1 MNPVFVGLGL
11 LVGFLVGLTGVGGGA
26 LMTPSLIFLGVE
38 PLTAVGTDLLYATVT
53 RVFGVFFHQRKGRI
67 RYDIALRL
75 FAGSVPAVILGGVI
89 LREMDR
95 NALNDHLTVLLGT
108 ILVVSAVLSLLKGE
122 IHVPIRPRWAYVY
135 LLGFVVGLTVQFT
148 SVGAGV
154 IVSFTLMNVARLE
167 PRDVVGVAIV
177 YGLVLSAFSFLN
189 YVGIGSVDYGIASLL
204 VLGTVPGV
212 YLGAHVG
219 RNADG
224 AKLKKAINIIILLIG
239 LFTLMGGGIS

>member
-1 MNPVFVGLGL
+1 MDPVFVGLGF

-53 RVFGVFFHQRKGRI
+53 RVFGVFFHGKKGRI

-75 FAGSVPAVILGGVI
+75 FAGSVPAIILGGLLLRWINREVLNEYLTPILGVI
-89 LREMDR
+89 LI
-95 NALNDHLTVLLGT
+95 T
-108 ILVVSAVLSLLKGE
+108 SAVLSLLKGE

-167 PRDVVGVAIV
+167 PRDVVGVTIV
-177 YGLVLSAFSFLN
+177 YGLALSAFSFLN
-189 YVGIGSVDYGIASLL
+189 YAGIGGVDYGLAGTLI
-204 VLGTVPGV
+204 LGTIPGV
-212 YLGAHVG
+212 YLGTHVN
-219 RNADG
+219 RSADRE
-224 AKLKKAINIIILLIG
+224 KLKMAINVIILLIG
-239 LFTLMGGGIS
+239 LFTLMSG

>member
-53 RVFGVFFHQRKGRI
+53 RVFGVFFHGRKGRI

-75 FAGSVPAVILGGVI
+75 FAGSVPAIILGGVL
-89 LREMDR
+89 LRWVNREV
-95 NALNDHLTVLLGT
+95 LNEYLTILLGAV
-108 ILVVSAVLSLLKGE
+108 LVASAVLSLLKGE
-122 IHVPIRPRWAYVY
+122 IHLPLRPRWAYVY

-154 IVSFTLMNVARLE
+154 IVSFILTNVARLE
-167 PRDVVGVAIV
+167 PRDVVGVTIT
-177 YGLVLSAFSFLN
+177 YGLALSAFSFLN
-189 YVGIGSVDYGIASLL
+189 YAGIGSVDYGIASLL

-212 YLGAHVG
+212 YLGTHVG

-224 AKLKKAINIIILLIG
+224 ARLKKAINIIILLIG
-239 LFTLMGGGIS
+239 LFTLMSG

>member
-1 MNPVFVGLGL
+1 MDPTFIGLGFV
-11 LVGFLVGLTGVGGGA
+11 VGFLVGLTGVGGGA

-53 RVFGVFFHQRKGRI
+53 RVFGVFFHGKKGRI

-75 FAGSVPAVILGGVI
+75 FAGSVPAIILGGVL
-89 LREMDR
+89 LRWINKEV
-95 NALNDHLTVLLGT
+95 LNKYLTLLLGV
-108 ILVVSAVLSLLKGE
+108 ILIMSAVLSLLKGE
-122 IHVPIRPRWAYVY
+122 IHIPIRPRWAYVY

-167 PRDVVGVAIV
+167 PKEVVGVTIT
-177 YGLVLSAFSFLN
+177 YGLALSTFSFLN
-189 YVGIGSVDYGIASLL
+189 YASVGSVDYGIASLL
-204 VLGTVPGV
+204 ILGTVPGV
-212 YLGAHVG
+212 YLGTHVS

-239 LFTLMGGGIS
+239 LFTLMSR

>member
-1 MNPVFVGLGL
+1 MQATFAGLGF

-53 RVFGVFFHQRKGRI
+53 RIFGVFFHGRRGRI

-75 FAGSVPAVILGGVI
+75 FAGSVPAVVLGGII
-89 LREMDR
+89 LREIDR
-95 NALNDHLTVLLGT
+95 AVLNEYLTPLLGG
-108 ILVVSAVLSLLKGE
+108 ILVLSAVLSLLKGE
-122 IHVPIRPRWAYVY
+122 FDLPVRPRWAYVY

-154 IVSFTLMNVARLE
+154 IVSFTLMNVAKLD
-167 PRDVVGVAIV
+167 PKDVVGVTIF

-189 YVGIGSVDYGIASLL
+189 YAGIGGVDYGLAGTLI
-204 VLGTVPGV
+204 LGTIPGV
-212 YLGAHVG
+212 YLGTHVN
-219 RNADG
+219 RTTDRE
-224 AKLKKAINIIILLIG
+224 KLKRAINVIILLIG
-239 LFTLMGGGIS
+239 LFTLLSR

>member
-1 MNPVFVGLGL
+1 MFVGLGF

-38 PLTAVGTDLLYATVT
+38 PLTAVGTDLLYATAT
-53 RVFGVFFHQRKGRI
+53 RVFGLFFHQRKGRI

-75 FAGSVPAVILGGVI
+75 FAGSVPAIILGGVL
-89 LREMDR
+89 LRWVNREV
-95 NALNDHLTVLLGT
+95 LNEYLTVLLGAV
-108 ILVVSAVLSLLKGE
+108 LVASAVLSLLKGE
-122 IHVPIRPRWAYVY
+122 IHLPIRPRWAYVY

-167 PRDVVGVAIV
+167 PRDVVGMTIT
-177 YGLVLSAFSFLN
+177 YGLALSTFSFLN
-189 YVGIGSVDYGIASLL
+189 YASVGSVDYGIASLL

-212 YLGAHVG
+212 YLGTHLN
-219 RNADG
+219 RITDRRR
-224 AKLKKAINIIILLIG
+224 LKRAINVIILLIG
-239 LFTLMGGGIS
+239 LFTLMSG